1 MQTQLFYRVERSS
14 VEDFLE
20 GPHYSEPITG
30 AELDCPWCKG
40 HGEIPVE
47 FDPVTG
53 EWETEECEFCEGNGW
68 VDYDPDLPEH
78 RQLWRRE
85 GVSCFETPEE
95 LYEYFTSGMF
105 LPEHLTEEVIIFAGE
120 VVGEGLDGEPLVI
133 PAGTPR
139 PRKISWKQF
148 CRVISRRKS
157 HQEEVI

>member
-1 MQTQLFYRVERSS
+1 MFYRVERRS
-14 VEDFLE
+14 VEEFLA

-30 AELDCPWCKG
+30 AELDCPVC
-40 HGEIPVE
+40 HGRGEVPVAVDSATCE
-47 FDPVTG
+47 ML
-53 EWETEECEFCEGNGW
+53 TEECQFCEGNGW

-105 LPEHLTEEVIIFAGE
+105 LPEHLIEEVIIFAGE

-133 PAGTPR
+133 PADTPR
-139 PRKISWKQF
+139 PRKISWERF
-148 CRVISRRKS
+148 CEIVAKRKVAKRK
-157 HQEEVI
+157 EAV